1 MPNELLKD
9 GDMSFVGL
17 NSRDNP
23 ASLSSGIVSRSQNF
37 RMDRGV
43 ATARKG
49 LQRKTIGNLIG
60 QTIYGTGTYILSSGQ
75 EVIIAVVADGLYTYN
90 PQTEILSA
98 KVYFPSRVTG
108 KTLTSSGSQVVTVT
122 SAAHG
127 ILVGASVY
135 VECSSVGYA
144 GLFVISSVTTNTFTY
159 TMPSIASAGD
169 VTGVA
174 CSYNATQLITT
185 PDGCDVCNALDKVFI
200 SRGFAKRPLMWNLN
214 TTITALPFSAGAGH
228 QFPNCSGLMFYA
240 NRLIALGAYHTEQ
253 VSNINTPRNY
263 DTVSVSNFLDYETWN
278 ALDAFT
284 INNGGNDQIVSISP
298 WTLNEFLVF
307 MRNSIFYIGV
317 GSSRYATGD
326 ALSAD
331 SYVRTLATDIGC
343 SARKSVVQ
351 AGGGVFFLSDS
362 GVYFLQPQP
371 ASAES
376 MKLLTM
382 ADPISAPIDDVI
394 QRINRTYAHRAVA
407 TYWNNRYYLAV
418 PLDDSTVNNTVLVY
432 NFILRQWESV
442 DTYPS
447 LVTTKNA
454 LVANAGSPEVG
465 WLFYEG
471 QSIASPDYYYLSIR
485 KYDTPRHGMAIGDYV
500 NVSFG
505 ISYSGVSA
513 VTERPPN
520 GTYKIVN
527 ASESGGLPFND
538 TDFAIRIPKSSFII
552 QPFTS
557 PDIWTYTGGACTF
570 AKAESVSLKEFIVAK
585 KNNQRRMFLIDNI
598 QGIFLTE
605 ELDFDEFGDSIGDPI
620 LPNPRTGVDTPANI
634 AIGRYGNLILVSSLT
649 SGGAPNPNVII
660 LEALAFSKNDINAV
674 LETRQYSFNGI
685 NDKRFSS
692 YEANILTS
700 GGEYIETYVNSLNPD
715 ISVKVDELGSSS
727 VEDYSRSNPIR
738 KTGSHASIKFIS
750 YSKRPSIRSAFIY
763 AKQQNKNN
771 LNKQ

>member
-1 MPNELLKD
+1 MPNEFLKD
-9 GDMSFVGL
+9 GDISFVGL

-23 ASLSSGIVSRSQNF
+23 ASLSAGIVSRSQNF

-49 LQRKTIGNLIG
+49 LQRKTIGSLVG

-75 EVIIAVVADGLYTYN
+75 EVIVIVVADGLYSYN
-90 PQTEILSA
+90 PQTEILSS

-108 KTLTSSGSQVVTVT
+108 KTLSSSDSLTVTVT

-127 ILVGASVY
+127 LLAGASVY
-135 VECSSVGYA
+135 VECSSVGYT
-144 GLFVISSVTTNTFTY
+144 GLFVVSSVATNTFTY
-159 TMPSIASAGD
+159 TMPSVASAGA
-169 VTGVA
+169 VSGVA
-174 CSYNATQLITT
+174 CSYSAAQLVTT
-185 PDGCDVCNALDKVFI
+185 PDGCDVCNAFDKVFI
-200 SRGFAKRPLMWNLN
+200 SRGFDKRPLMWDLN
-214 TTITALPFSAGAGH
+214 VTITALPVSPSSGH

-240 NRLIALGAYHTEQ
+240 NRLIALGKHHNEPTAL
-253 VSNINTPRNY
+253 RNY
-263 DTVSVSNFLDYETWN
+263 DTVSVSNFLDYEMWD

-317 GSSRYATGD
+317 GTSRYISGD

-382 ADPISAPIDDVI
+382 ADPISAPIDNVI
-394 QRINRTYAHRAVA
+394 QRINKNYAYRAVA

-442 DTYPS
+442 DTYPT
-447 LVTTKNA
+447 LVTTKNPLTADVWQFGGTYPNYINNGDIYIQITKNSA
-454 LVANAGSPEVG
+454 LPN
-465 WLFYEG
+465 
-471 QSIASPDYYYLSIR
+471 
-485 KYDTPRHGMAIGDYV
+485 HGLAVNDYV
-500 NVSFG
+500 TVNFAND
-505 ISYSGVSA
+505 SYSGATLV
-513 VTERPPN
+513 VGKHPPN
-520 GTYKIVN
+520 GTYKVLSGQPFSDVYFTIKIPLD
-527 ASESGGLPFND
+527 SFESLPF
-538 TDFAIRIPKSSFII
+538 TGSYTTPSYIY
-552 QPFTS
+552 TS
-557 PDIWTYTGGACTF
+557 GLNPTF
-570 AKAESVSLKEFIVAK
+570 SKAESVSLKDFIVAK
-585 KNNQRRMFLIDNI
+585 KNNQRRMFLIDNV
-598 QGIFLTE
+598 QGVFLTE
-605 ELDFDEFGDSIGDPI
+605 ELDYDEFGDSIGNPV
-620 LPNPRTGVDTPANI
+620 LPNPITGVDTLANI
-634 AIGRYGNLILVSSLT
+634 ALGLYGNLILVSSLT
-649 SGGAPNPNVII
+649 ESGAPNPNVII
-660 LEALAFSKNDINAV
+660 LEALAFSKNAINAV

-692 YEANILTS
+692 YEANLLTS
-700 GGEYIETYVNSLNPD
+700 GGEYIETYVNVLNPD
-715 ISVKVDELGSSS
+715 ISVKVDALGSSS
-727 VEDYSRSNPIR
+727 LEDHNRSNPIR

>member
-1 MPNELLKD
+1 MPNEYQKD
-9 GDMSFVGL
+9 GDMLFVGL

-23 ASLSSGIVSRSQNF
+23 ASLSSGIVSKSQNF

-49 LQRKTIGNLIG
+49 LQRKTIGTLVG

-75 EVIIAVVADGLYTYN
+75 EMIVAVVADGLYSYN
-90 PQTEILSA
+90 PQTEALSS

-127 ILVGASVY
+127 ILSGASVY
-135 VECSSVGYA
+135 VECSSVGYT
-144 GLFVISSVTTNTFTY
+144 GLFVITSVTTNTFTY

-174 CSYNATQLITT
+174 CSYNAAQLITT
-185 PDGCDVCNALDKVFI
+185 PDGCDVCNALDKIFI
-200 SRGFAKRPLMWNLN
+200 SRGFDKRPLMWDIA
-214 TTITALPFSAGAGH
+214 TTITALPVSPSPAH

-240 NRLIALGAYHTEQ
+240 NRLIALGKHHNEPTAL
-253 VSNINTPRNY
+253 RNY
-263 DTVSVSNFLDYETWN
+263 DTVSVSNFLDYETWD

-317 GSSRYATGD
+317 GTSRYVTGD

-418 PLDDSTVNNTVLVY
+418 PLDDSTVNNSVLVY

-454 LVANAGSPEVG
+454 LVANGGSPEAG
-465 WLFYEG
+465 WLFYDG
-471 QSIASPDYYYLSIR
+471 QSVASPDYYYLSIR
-485 KYDTPRHGMAIGDYV
+485 KYDLPRHGMAIGDYV
-500 NVSFG
+500 NVTFGLSF
-505 ISYSGVSA
+505 SGATV

-520 GTYKIVN
+520 GTYKVVN
-527 ASESGGLPFND
+527 TSESGGLPFND
-538 TDFAIRIPKSSFII
+538 TDFAIRIPKSNFVI
-552 QPFTS
+552 QPFNS
-557 PDIWTYTGGACTF
+557 PDIWTYTVGACSF

-715 ISVKVDELGSSS
+715 VSVKVDELGSSS
-727 VEDYSRSNPIR
+727 VEDYNRSNPIR